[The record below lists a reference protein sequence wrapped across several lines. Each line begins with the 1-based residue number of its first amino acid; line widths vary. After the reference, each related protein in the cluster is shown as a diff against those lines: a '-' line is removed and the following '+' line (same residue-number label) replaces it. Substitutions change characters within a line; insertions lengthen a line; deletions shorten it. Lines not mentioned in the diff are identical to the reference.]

1 MKKRKNNSVF
11 IRVFVV
17 SFLIFLSLLF
27 LAGGFMGSKEN
38 HERFLLLGIDSSDYS
53 EVSSVRS
60 DTIMLVDM
68 NTSSGEINIIS
79 IPRDTRAPIEGRKSP
94 EKINHSFAYGGP
106 ELTLS
111 TVRNLLGIE
120 LDHYVLADYQLVKEF
135 VDLVGGVD
143 IHVPMDM
150 KYSDPVADPPLHIDL
165 KEGEQTLD
173 GEKALQYLR
182 FRKGYK
188 DADLGRVRAQQ
199 EFMKELFGQSIKL
212 GNISKI
218 PGMIGIYNNNMET
231 NISFF
236 EMVIYGVQSLRLDMD
251 KINGYTLPGSAKM
264 MEGLSYFIHDHNET
278 EQLLIDIGIK

>member
-1 MKKRKNNSVF
+1 MKKRKKNNVFFRVF
-11 IRVFVV
+11 II
-17 SFLIFLSLLF
+17 SFLIFLSLMF
-27 LAGGFMGSKEN
+27 LAGSFLGSEEN
-38 HERFLLLGIDSSDYS
+38 HVRFLLLGIDSKDYQ

-68 NTSSGEINIIS
+68 NISSGEINIVS
-79 IPRDTRAPIEGRKSP
+79 IPRDTRAAIYGRKNP

-120 LDHYVLADYQLVKEF
+120 LDQYVLADYQLVREF

-143 IHVPMDM
+143 IYVPMDM

-199 EFMKELFGQSIKL
+199 EFMKELLNQSLKL
-212 GNISKI
+212 GNITKI
-218 PGMIGIYNNNMET
+218 PGMIGIYNDNMET
-231 NISFF
+231 NISFIK
-236 EMVIYGVQSLRLDMD
+236 MLVYGVQSFRLDKE
-251 KINGYTLPGSAKM
+251 KINGHTLPGSANM
-264 MEGLSYFIHDHNET
+264 MDGLSYFIHNQDET
-278 EQLLIDIGIK
+278 EQLLKDIGIK

>member
-1 MKKRKNNSVF
+1 MKKRKRKNVF
-11 IRVFVV
+11 FRVFMV
-17 SFLIFLSLLF
+17 SFLIFLSLMF
-27 LAGGFMGSKEN
+27 LAGSFMGTEDN
-38 HERFLLLGIDSSDYS
+38 HMRFLLLGIDSKDYS
-53 EVSSVRS
+53 EISSVRS

-68 NTSSGEINIIS
+68 NTSSGEINIVS
-79 IPRDTRAPIEGRKSP
+79 IPRDTRAAIEGRKNP

-120 LDHYVLADYQLVKEF
+120 LDQYVLADYQLVREF

-143 IHVPMDM
+143 IYVPMDM

-199 EFMKELFGQSIKL
+199 EFMKELIGQSVKF
-212 GNISKI
+212 GNLPKI
-218 PGMIGIYNNNMET
+218 PGMIGIYNDNMET
-231 NISFF
+231 NISF
-236 EMVIYGVQSLRLDMD
+236 MKMLVYGLQSFRLDMD
-251 KINGYTLPGSAKM
+251 NINGHTLPGTAKM
-264 MEGLSYFIHDHNET
+264 MDGLSYFVHNEDET